1 MADRHNNK
9 NKISDYLV
17 GNDQI
22 TPVTITVITI
32 TFTKKTKEQKGAN
45 SNIYGL
51 IKTKEISLSSVR
63 RSKIREERTFLLNA
77 INLPGKSC
85 HGN

>member
-45 SNIYGL
+45 SNMYGL
-51 IKTKEISLSSVR
+51 IR
-63 RSKIREERTFLLNA
+63 R
-77 INLPGKSC
+77 
-85 HGN
+85 